1 MAAKMWGG
9 QAGSSAGGKNGA
21 EQNQDGLGRSWMFLD
36 VFGCSWMGR
45 RKSLDES
52 ANNAAGKGAD
62 TPTVT
67 SEAPVSG
74 LLRTMSPGGRVGSPK
89 K

>member
-1 MAAKMWGG
+1 
-9 QAGSSAGGKNGA
+9 
-21 EQNQDGLGRSWMFLD
+21 
-36 VFGCSWMGR
+36 MGR

-74 LLRTMSPGGRVGSPK
+74 LLQTMSPGGRVGSQK
-89 K
+89 KWK